1 MNTPK
6 PEACAES
13 SGDVYVPR
21 HRSGRIPIGQRAP
34 EAAALLASELDPF
47 SAEQIQAEKLATIAL
62 LSAGVAHEVN
72 NPAYA
77 VVTNL
82 GILREEITDLR
93 ACLES
98 SLEPEGH
105 AGEGC
110 TPERVWV
117 RLGDFVDLA
126 DQCTEAMQRI
136 VRVAQDLADL
146 AAAPHPD
153 GAELL
158 AVAPIVKRAVAMV
171 RPVIEASATLTAELD
186 EGAKALVER
195 ADVTQVVL
203 ALLRNAIDAVQSS
216 RRRGAVAV
224 RVVSTESTVVIEVED
239 DGVGAPPET
248 LARATEPFFSTK
260 PFGSA
265 RGMGLALAS
274 CMAVRNGGGLSLSP
288 RPGGG
293 TRATFWLPRAGA
305 PDAP

>member
-6 PEACAES
+6 PQAFSEGRRE
-13 SGDVYVPR
+13 VVTTR

-82 GILREEITDLR
+82 GILRDEITDLR
-93 ACLES
+93 ACVEA
-98 SLEPEGH
+98 SLEPD
-105 AGEGC
+105 ARSGEGC

-126 DQCTEAMQRI
+126 DQCAEAMQRI

-153 GAELL
+153 GAEELT
-158 AVAPIVKRAVAMV
+158 VAPLLRRAVSMV
-171 RPVIEASATLTAELD
+171 RPVIEASATLTVEDDDDAR
-186 EGAKALVER
+186 AVVER

-216 RRRGAVAV
+216 GRRGAVAV
-224 RVVSTESTVVIEVED
+224 RLASSEATVVIEVED
-239 DGVGAPPET
+239 DGVGAPPEA

-274 CMAVRNGGGLSLSP
+274 CMAARNGGGLSLSP

-293 TRATFWLPRAGA
+293 TRATFWLPRAV
-305 PDAP
+305 DAP

>member
-239 DGVGAPPET
+239 DGVGAPPRPSRGRRSPSSAPSPSA
-248 LARATEPFFSTK
+248 ARAGWASPSRRAWPF
-260 PFGSA
+260 
-265 RGMGLALAS
+265 
-274 CMAVRNGGGLSLSP
+274 
-288 RPGGG
+288 
-293 TRATFWLPRAGA
+293 ATGAG
-305 PDAP
+305 